1 MECYRKRFPG
11 SYIQSPAKSVPVY
24 WGHYSIVEAEL
35 LCLKDLFESGRNW
48 SYAIDMAGSEVMM
61 ATNRE
66 LVDEI
71 SDKKGLIF
79 TESRP
84 IPESLDFRFKY
95 QRHYDDSC
103 QDKTYC
109 EYSVRRWRKL
119 GEHEPPPFNLN
130 IYKGAKSWRLTRKF
144 VNFLLH
150 HPVAQ
155 TFLGIHFGIKIYL
168 SILEQKVTHL
178 NRP

>member
-1 MECYRKRFPG
+1 MENLMECYRKRFPG
-11 SYIQSPAKSVPVY
+11 SYIRSPAQCVSVY

-35 LCLKDLFESGRNW
+35 LCLTDLMESGRNW
-48 SYAIDMAGSEVMM
+48 SYAMDMAGSEVMM

-71 SDKKGLIF
+71 SDNMGLIF
-79 TESRP
+79 TESQP
-84 IPESLDFRFKY
+84 IPENLEFRFKY

-103 QDKTYC
+103 KDKTYC
-109 EYSVRRWRKL
+109 EYSGRRWKKL
-119 GEHEPPPFNLN
+119 GEHEPPPFNLK

-144 VNFLLH
+144 VDFLLN

-155 TFLGIHFGIKIYL
+155 AFLGIHFGIK
-168 SILEQKVTHL
+168 
-178 NRP
+178 R